1 MDIKTVKDNAIP
13 HDQMQPSN
21 PKNVRRAA
29 LAGLI
34 GTMLENYDF
43 VIYGTASAL
52 VFGPLFFPEI
62 SPVAALMA
70 SFSAYA
76 VGFVAR
82 PLGGF
87 IFSHFGEKLGR
98 KWVMVT
104 TLFLMGG
111 ATFAIGCIPDFRT
124 IGVLAPILLVLC
136 QFLQGIGAGAEQ
148 SGGATLL
155 TETAPSRAPRQ
166 AVVLRHGGR
175 CPGWRP
181 GAGAWVLAQRLPGA
195 HADDGWGW
203 RAVFWSSVVVT
214 ITAAIIR
221 SKMAESPVFEELK
234 ESVDVKNQ
242 APLKVVA
249 KHGRTSV
256 LRVILMNWG
265 VSTPVVHVSGVPG
278 RLSRS
283 SRGREHDVRSR
294 SSWSRRSLPRSQR
307 SLRDGFSD
315 RFGRRTMTLVL
326 CGILVV
332 TPFVVFPGLN
342 SGQRVAI
349 IIIIVLGYMIA
360 AQGVTGVHMSY
371 LPELFGSRYPLF
383 RRDARTRDFCGDRW
397 RHRLP
402 LLGSALLALFLDS
415 WIPVAIYMALT
426 MLVSFVR
433 RAPHCAGNREPGPD
447 HPHRRQ
453 EGRRTTP
460 GFARRTRCW

>member
-1 MDIKTVKDNAIP
+1 MGTTATENAIP
-13 HDQMQPSN
+13 HDQMQPSD

-76 VGFVAR
+76 VGFAAR

-87 IFSHFGEKLGR
+87 FFSHYGEKLGR

-111 ATFAIGCIPDFRT
+111 ATFAIGCIPDFRS
-124 IGVLAPILLVLC
+124 IGIFAPILLVLC
-136 QFLQGIGAGAEQ
+136 RFLQGFGAGAEQ

-155 TETAPSRAPRQ
+155 TETAPLGHRGKLSSFVMVGA
-166 AVVLRHGGR
+166 ALGGVL
-175 CPGWRP
+175 
-181 GAGAWVLAQRLPGA
+181 GAGAWVLAQQLPE
-195 HADDGWGW
+195 DMLMTWGW
-203 RAVFWSSVVVT
+203 RAVFWSSLVVT
-214 ITAAIIR
+214 IAAAIIR

-234 ESVDVKNQ
+234 ETVDVTDQ

-249 KHGRTSV
+249 THGRTSV

-265 VSTPVVHVSGVPG
+265 VSTQSYMYQVFLIGYLAAVVGVSTTFIPPVQLVASIAAAFAAFATGW
-278 RLSRS
+278 L
-283 SRGREHDVRSR
+283 
-294 SSWSRRSLPRSQR
+294 
-307 SLRDGFSD
+307 SD
-315 RFGRRTMTLVL
+315 RFGRRRMTLVL

-332 TPFVVFPGLN
+332 TPFLVFPGLN
-342 SGQRVAI
+342 SGSRVVIIAI
-349 IIIIVLGYMIA
+349 IILGYMVA
-360 AQGVTGVHMSY
+360 AQGVTGIHMSY
-371 LPELFGSRYPLF
+371 LPELFGSRYRYSGVTLG
-383 RRDARTRDFCGDRW
+383 REISAVIGGGIA
-397 RHRLP
+397 P
-402 LLGSALLALFLDS
+402 LLGSALLGLFMDS

-426 MLVSFVR
+426 MLVSFIATLSAPETVNRDLTILTDATKGEARPGVR
-433 RAPHCAGNREPGPD
+433 A
-447 HPHRRQ
+447 
-453 EGRRTTP
+453 
-460 GFARRTRCW
+460 

>member
-136 QFLQGIGAGAEQ
+136 RFLQGIGAGAEQ

-155 TETAPSRAPRQ
+155 TETAPLGHRGKLSSFVMVGA
-166 AVVLRHGGR
+166 ALGGVL
-175 CPGWRP
+175 
-181 GAGAWVLAQRLPGA
+181 GAGAWVLAQQLPE
-195 HADDGWGW
+195 HMLMSWGW

-265 VSTPVVHVSGVPG
+265 VSTQSYMYQVFLVGYLAAVVGVSTTFIPPVQLVASIAAAIAAFATGW
-278 RLSRS
+278 L
-283 SRGREHDVRSR
+283 
-294 SSWSRRSLPRSQR
+294 
-307 SLRDGFSD
+307 SD

-342 SGQRVAI
+342 SGSRVAT

-371 LPELFGSRYPLF
+371 LPELFGSRYRYSGVTLG
-383 RRDARTRDFCGDRW
+383 REISAVIGGGIA
-397 RHRLP
+397 P

-426 MLVSFVR
+426 MLVSFVATLTAPETVNR
-433 RAPHCAGNREPGPD
+433 DLTILTDAKKGEERPGVRA
-447 HPHRRQ
+447 
-453 EGRRTTP
+453 
-460 GFARRTRCW
+460 

>member
-136 QFLQGIGAGAEQ
+136 RFLQGIGAGAEQ

-155 TETAPSRAPRQ
+155 TETAPLGHRGKLSSFVMVGA
-166 AVVLRHGGR
+166 ALGGVL
-175 CPGWRP
+175 
-181 GAGAWVLAQRLPGA
+181 GAGAWVLAQQLPE
-195 HADDGWGW
+195 HMLMSWGW

-265 VSTPVVHVSGVPG
+265 VSTQSYMYQVFLVGYLAAVVGVSTTFIPPVQLVASIAAAIAAFATGW
-278 RLSRS
+278 LSD
-283 SRGREHDVRSR
+283 H
-294 SSWSRRSLPRSQR
+294 
-307 SLRDGFSD
+307 
-315 RFGRRTMTLVL
+315 FGRRTMTLVL

-342 SGQRVAI
+342 SGSRVAI

-371 LPELFGSRYPLF
+371 LPELFGSRYRYSGVTLG
-383 RRDARTRDFCGDRW
+383 REISAVIGGGIA
-397 RHRLP
+397 P

-426 MLVSFVR
+426 MLVSFVATLTAPETVNR
-433 RAPHCAGNREPGPD
+433 DLTILTDAKKGEERPGVRA
-447 HPHRRQ
+447 
-453 EGRRTTP
+453 
-460 GFARRTRCW
+460 

>member
-136 QFLQGIGAGAEQ
+136 RFLQGIGAGAEQ

-155 TETAPSRAPRQ
+155 TETAPLGHRGKLSSFVMVGA
-166 AVVLRHGGR
+166 ALGGVL
-175 CPGWRP
+175 
-181 GAGAWVLAQRLPGA
+181 GAGAWVLAQQLPE
-195 HADDGWGW
+195 HMLMSWGW

-265 VSTPVVHVSGVPG
+265 VSTQSYMYQVFLVGYLAAVVGVSTTFIPPVQLVASIAAAIAAFATGW
-278 RLSRS
+278 L
-283 SRGREHDVRSR
+283 
-294 SSWSRRSLPRSQR
+294 
-307 SLRDGFSD
+307 SD

-342 SGQRVAI
+342 SGSRVAI

-371 LPELFGSRYPLF
+371 LPELFGSRYRYSGVTLG
-383 RRDARTRDFCGDRW
+383 REISAVIGGGIA
-397 RHRLP
+397 P

-426 MLVSFVR
+426 MLVSFVATLTAPETVNR
-433 RAPHCAGNREPGPD
+433 DLTILTDAKKGEERPGVRA
-447 HPHRRQ
+447 
-453 EGRRTTP
+453 
-460 GFARRTRCW
+460 

>member
-136 QFLQGIGAGAEQ
+136 RFLQGVGAGAEQ

-155 TETAPSRAPRQ
+155 TETAPLGHRGKLSSFVMVGA
-166 AVVLRHGGR
+166 ALGGVL
-175 CPGWRP
+175 
-181 GAGAWVLAQRLPGA
+181 GAGAWVLAQQLPE
-195 HADDGWGW
+195 HMLMSWGW

-265 VSTPVVHVSGVPG
+265 VSTQSYMYQVFLVGYLAAVVGVSTTFIPPVQLVASIAAAIAAFATGW
-278 RLSRS
+278 L
-283 SRGREHDVRSR
+283 
-294 SSWSRRSLPRSQR
+294 
-307 SLRDGFSD
+307 SD

-342 SGQRVAI
+342 SGSRVAI

-371 LPELFGSRYPLF
+371 LPELFGSRYRYSGVTLG
-383 RRDARTRDFCGDRW
+383 REISAVIGGGIA
-397 RHRLP
+397 P

-426 MLVSFVR
+426 MLVSFVATLTAPETVNR
-433 RAPHCAGNREPGPD
+433 DLTILTDAKKGEERPGVRA
-447 HPHRRQ
+447 
-453 EGRRTTP
+453 
-460 GFARRTRCW
+460 